1 MHDFPTIAMTES
13 LPQPTEAPAAETPAA
28 SKVRPAKS
36 DVLPVLD
43 KMAALYPHLFG
54 AVFRPMKRG
63 IFQELLDKHPAEFE
77 PVSLKAALSMH
88 ARSLRYLTAVAS
100 GEQRHDLQ
108 GQPVEP
114 MAPEHVYHALLEVFR
129 RRQSRTQEDL
139 RPKLVQRVVA
149 AWEAS
154 GLTPQ
159 AYRELLSGRD
169 EASNAVLDE
178 ALVKAE
184 ARAAK
189 AEALLAA
196 FNASGASV
204 EAFADMYG
212 LDPRAVT
219 RLLRRPG
226 AKVTA

>member
-1 MHDFPTIAMTES
+1 
-13 LPQPTEAPAAETPAA
+13 
-28 SKVRPAKS
+28 
-36 DVLPVLD
+36 
-43 KMAALYPHLFG
+43 
-54 AVFRPMKRG
+54 
-63 IFQELLDKHPAEFE
+63 
-77 PVSLKAALSMH
+77 
-88 ARSLRYLTAVAS
+88 
-100 GEQRHDLQ
+100 
-108 GQPVEP
+108 

-178 ALVKAE
+178 ALVEAE